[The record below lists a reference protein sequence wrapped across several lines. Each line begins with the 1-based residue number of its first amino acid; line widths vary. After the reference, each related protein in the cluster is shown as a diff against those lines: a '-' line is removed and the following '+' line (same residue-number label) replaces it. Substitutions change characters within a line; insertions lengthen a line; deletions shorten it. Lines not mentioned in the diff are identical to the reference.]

1 MTLDM
6 RPTVIPCIK
15 CGARQLKTFRHYA
28 WLEYLRDN
36 PEIAEQIGALSPT
49 PTGHYAVT
57 TVCENCAHAVVTAI
71 SRRK

>member
-15 CGARQLKTFRHYA
+15 CGDRRLKTFRHYA

-36 PEIAEQIGALSPT
+36 PDVARRIGTLKPT
-49 PTGHYAVT
+49 PTGHYTV
-57 TVCENCAHAVVTAI
+57 TVCENCAHAVVRAI